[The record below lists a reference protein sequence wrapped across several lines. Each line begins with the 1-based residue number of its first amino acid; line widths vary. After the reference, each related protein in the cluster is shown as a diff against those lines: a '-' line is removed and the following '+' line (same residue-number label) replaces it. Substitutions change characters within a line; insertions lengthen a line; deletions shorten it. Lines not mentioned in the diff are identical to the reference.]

1 MHIRKAETGDALRIQ
16 TLLEQLG
23 YPTENGFIADRL
35 ALFSGREDHF
45 DLVYEREGIVIGFL
59 SFHLIPQMAFDGNYG
74 VISYLVVDENIRS
87 GGVGKALEEYCTALA
102 IEKKCKRVLVS
113 SNIRRTD
120 AHRFYLRQGYEEY
133 QKAFIK
139 YLG

>member
-16 TLLEQLG
+16 ALLEQLG
-23 YPTENGFIADRL
+23 YPTENGFIAGRL
-35 ALFSGREDHF
+35 ALFSDREDHF
-45 DLVYEREGIVIGFL
+45 DLVYEQEGIVIGFL
-59 SFHLIPQMAFDGNYG
+59 SFHLIPQIAFEENYG

-87 GGVGKALEEYCTALA
+87 RGVGKALEEYCTALA

-139 YLG
+139 YLR

>member
-1 MHIRKAETGDALRIQ
+1 MNIRKAETGDALRIQ
-16 TLLEQLG
+16 ILLEQLG
-23 YPTENGFIADRL
+23 YPTENGFIASRL
-35 ALFSGREDHF
+35 SLFSGREDHF
-45 DLVYEREGIVIGFL
+45 DLVYEQEGTVIGFI
-59 SFHLIPQMAFDGNYG
+59 SFHLIPQITLDGNYG
-74 VISYLVVDENIRS
+74 VISYLVVDEEVRS

-102 IEKKCKRVLVS
+102 IEKKCKRVLLS

-139 YLG
+139 YLR